1 MERAGKIFR
10 ENAKINIIIIPNH
23 QTGMLL
29 LKTAK
34 IEFALSNFDSARL
47 AKNIPNKIPIIT
59 ITSVEVVKSKR
70 VFGIFSIIISFTD
83 DDPESLTKKLD
94 LPRSNI
100 ITLNKV
106 FRNRFGEYHGSSN
119 PKFFI

>member
-1 MERAGKIFR
+1 MEESCGIANQKIKGLSGGVNGVDRAGKIFR

-47 AKNIPNKIPIIT
+47 AKKYT
-59 ITSVEVVKSKR
+59 
-70 VFGIFSIIISFTD
+70 
-83 DDPESLTKKLD
+83 
-94 LPRSNI
+94 
-100 ITLNKV
+100 
-106 FRNRFGEYHGSSN
+106 
-119 PKFFI
+119 